1 MSRSA
6 LAHVLPV
13 EPAPLAPASALSPS
27 VGAPLASGWQ
37 AWVDRLDAV
46 LATSCTDLRA
56 RGHRARRITVTLR
69 LADGRTRRRTL
80 TLPRAGTS
88 ASDFRP
94 AALGLLRLLVD
105 QHPAGA
111 SRVAVALGQLVEG
124 ANQPIRFERY
134 LDRKRTPLQR
144 LLARFFG

>member
-13 EPAPLAPASALSPS
+13 EPTPLVPSVALAPF

-37 AWVDRLDAV
+37 AWVDRLEPV
-46 LATSCTDLRA
+46 LVAGVQELQA
-56 RGHRARRITVTLR
+56 RGRRARRITVAIR
-69 LADGRTRRRTL
+69 LADGRTRRRTM
-80 TLPRAGTS
+80 TLPRAS
-88 ASDFRP
+88 AHADAFRP

-105 QHPAGA
+105 QHPAAA
-111 SRVAVALGQLVEG
+111 SRVSVSLGQLVEG
-124 ANQPIRFERY
+124 ANQPISFNRY

-144 LLARFFG
+144 LIARIFG